1 MRALADNR
9 SFRGTSASRMAADT
23 RAAEAAPGWT
33 GAAADYAA
41 WQRDLRGNPRTPGS
55 VITDRAPERAYLVAM
70 NGGDHF
76 SVIHHLFRWK
86 APEGG
91 RSRLDGRLVAFE
103 GEVLD
108 GHGLPRLW
116 SFAEDEERLIQLWP
130 LSVSALEYAAKFYQ
144 DGDRDDE
151 FHDRQTVP
159 LGVRGATVQ
168 TCQHM
173 IPIPVVGW
181 AHQFLDNPPMGVA
194 YRRML
199 QLMTVVADMAD
210 RRLFRAFGNGIA
222 WACGSPDPM
231 APNPVSAADLL
242 WKRVT

>member
-1 MRALADNR
+1 
-9 SFRGTSASRMAADT
+9 
-23 RAAEAAPGWT
+23 
-33 GAAADYAA
+33 
-41 WQRDLRGNPRTPGS
+41 
-55 VITDRAPERAYLVAM
+55 M

-76 SVIHHLFRWK
+76 SVIHHLFQWK

-108 GHGLPRLW
+108 GHGLPCLW
-116 SFAEDEERLIQLWP
+116 SFAEDEESLIQLRP
-130 LSVSALEYAAKFYQ
+130 LSFAALEYAAKFYQ

-173 IPIPVVGW
+173 IPIPVGW
-181 AHQFLDNPPMGVA
+181 AHQFLDNLPMGVA

-199 QLMTVVADMAD
+199 QLMTVVADMAN
-210 RRLFRAFGNGIA
+210 RGVFRAFRNGIA

-231 APNPVSAADLL
+231 APNPVSVADLL
-242 WKRVT
+242 WKRVAYSKATLSMANAAWEGHRPGASKPPPPSQPPTRFNLMFGGPAREEEEDQSWGDS